1 MPPKQIEAD
10 KLSTQVLIRVVTT
23 DLATAQT
30 TEKIIDHN
38 DREQRQWLGKH
49 CFWAVRN
56 NHSVLT
62 TPIAK

>member
-1 MPPKQIEAD
+1 M
-10 KLSTQVLIRVVTT
+10 STEVMIRVVTT
-23 DLATAQT
+23 DLATSQT
-30 TEKIIDHN
+30 SEKVIDHN